1 MSGEELSH
9 KVVQHITQR
18 LTEWGF
24 SNHHVEE
31 YGRERVV
38 IVEFKEDFALYI
50 SVACEG
56 EECSV
61 DYAIGDENFT
71 IRPEYVN
78 DLPSVVELL
87 RRINDE
93 VMKLLAQK

>member
-1 MSGEELSH
+1 
-9 KVVQHITQR
+9 
-18 LTEWGF
+18 
-24 SNHHVEE
+24 VEE

-93 VMKLLAQK
+93 VMKLLVQK

>member
-1 MSGEELSH
+1 MSGEELSYR
-9 KVVQHITQR
+9 VVQHITQR

-38 IVEFKEDFALYI
+38 IVEFREDFALYI

>member
-1 MSGEELSH
+1 MSH

-38 IVEFKEDFALYI
+38 IVEFREDFALYI

>member
-1 MSGEELSH
+1 MSY

-38 IVEFKEDFALYI
+38 IVEFREDFALYI

>member
-1 MSGEELSH
+1 MSH

>member
-1 MSGEELSH
+1 LSY

>member
-1 MSGEELSH
+1 MSGEELSY

>member
-1 MSGEELSH
+1 MSY

>member
-1 MSGEELSH
+1 MSDR
-9 KVVQHITQR
+9 VVQHITQR